1 MGVVISITYN
11 ATYKILSGNIGILLG
26 LTISGGVG
34 VVVYAVA
41 ISLLKVD
48 EFTIIYNSV
57 KRKFIR

>member
-1 MGVVISITYN
+1 MGVVVSITYN
-11 ATYKILSGNIGILLG
+11 ASYEILSGNIGILLG
-26 LTISGGVG
+26 LAISGSAG

-48 EFTIIYNSV
+48 EFTIIYNSI